1 MKYYIVEDTTAM
13 ISSWNSHILVRA
25 NNKKDALEKMWIAL
39 GYDNQKDDI
48 KNGYKPHYKKEF
60 SVKDIDS
67 WFNEIKFNNYLVA
80 VIH

>member
-1 MKYYIVEDTTAM
+1 MKYYIIEDTTCS
-13 ISSWNSHILVRA
+13 IGDYNSHILVKA
-25 NNKKDALEKMWIAL
+25 TNQKDALEKMWISL

-67 WFNEIKFNNYLVA
+67 WFDEMRSNDLIA

>member
-1 MKYYIVEDTTAM
+1 MKYYIIEDTTCS
-13 ISSWNSHILVRA
+13 IGDYNSHILVKA
-25 NNKKDALEKMWIAL
+25 TNKKDALGKMWIAL

-60 SVKDIDS
+60 SIKDIDS
-67 WFNEIKFNNYLVA
+67 WFNEMKFNDLVA

>member
-1 MKYYIVEDTTAM
+1 MKYYIIEDITCS
-13 ISSWNSHILVRA
+13 IGDYNSHILVKA
-25 NNKKDALEKMWIAL
+25 TNKKDALEKMWIAL

-60 SVKDIDS
+60 SIKDIDS
-67 WFNEIKFNNYLVA
+67 WFNEMKFNNLVA

>member
-25 NNKKDALEKMWIAL
+25 NNKKEALDKIWNTL
-39 GYDNQKDDI
+39 GYYNQKNDI
-48 KNGYKPHYKKEF
+48 KFGYEPHYKKEF
-60 SVKDIDS
+60 KVTELDKY
-67 WFNEIKFNNYLVA
+67 FEKEKFHGHEVA

>member
-1 MKYYIVEDTTAM
+1 MKYYIIEDTTCS
-13 ISSWNSHILVRA
+13 IGDYNSHILVKA
-25 NNKKDALEKMWIAL
+25 ENKKDALEKMWIAL

-48 KNGYKPHYKKEF
+48 KKGYKPHYKKEF

-67 WFNEIKFNNYLVA
+67 WFNEMKLNDLVA

>member
-25 NNKKDALEKMWIAL
+25 NNKKEALEKMWIAL
-39 GYDNQKDDI
+39 GYYNQKKDI
-48 KNGYKPHYKKEF
+48 ERGYKPYYKKEF
-60 SVKDIDS
+60 EVTELDR
-67 WFNEIKFNNYLVA
+67 WFEKMKYRSSDVA

>member
-25 NNKKDALEKMWIAL
+25 NNKKEALEKMWIAL
-39 GYDNQKDDI
+39 GYYNQKKDI
-48 KNGYKPHYKKEF
+48 ERGYEPHYQKEF
-60 SVKDIDS
+60 KATELDK
-67 WFNEIKFNNYLVA
+67 WFEKMKYGSSDVV